1 MKKSATRQNGAIQ
14 LILVAVIISLAI
26 SAFIWFRDT
35 GTSSRPVSSLPPV
48 SQRTNPEPTNPNRI
62 TVSEVAPGSTVIV
75 EEVELEQ
82 DGYIVVKKDDETGAA
97 LGKSTLLSAGRH
109 TGVRISTKELADGD
123 VIFIVLQSKAGQLVT
138 DANENSIAVVKN
150 VGMAMGHYDPSE
162 Y

>member
-82 DGYIVVKKDDETGAA
+82 DG
-97 LGKSTLLSAGRH
+97 KSTLLSAGRH